1 MNIFNAKLLRGI
13 HSLLVAA
20 SLTALSATAFGAQG
34 KAAVAA
40 GAEVQKVS
48 FKNNNG
54 TTIVGNLHFP
64 KGFNKSN
71 KYPVLVTVP
80 PAGGA
85 KEQTAGLYAAKMAER
100 GFLAI
105 AIDASFQGESGG
117 LPRFKEDPN
126 ARVEDIRG
134 AVDYLVR
141 LPYVDENRIG
151 VLGICAGGGYATSAA
166 MTERRIRAV
175 GLVVPVNG
183 GTENR
188 AGGKD
193 ATVASLTQLAMQ
205 RTAEARGGEPMV
217 VPWIPDEYKDA
228 EDIDLREAYQYYRT
242 PRGQHPN
249 WQNKFRFVS
258 MDAVMAYDAF
268 HLTEVMLTQ
277 PLQIIVGS
285 KPGAFGSNRDGHEVF
300 KRAASTQKDIQ
311 VFDGASHFD
320 LYDNPIF
327 MNRSINLLE
336 SFYQANLK

>member
-1 MNIFNAKLLRGI
+1 MNIINAKLLRSI

-20 SLTALSATAFGAQG
+20 SLAALSATA
-34 KAAVAA
+34 VAA
-40 GAEVQKVS
+40 DTEGVQKVS

-54 TTIVGNLHFP
+54 TTIVGNLHLP
-64 KGFNKSN
+64 KGFNKGG

-126 ARVEDIRG
+126 ARIEDIRG
-134 AVDYLVR
+134 AVDYLVS

-151 VLGICAGGGYATSAA
+151 ILGICAGGGYAASAA
-166 MTERRIRAV
+166 MTERRIKAV

-183 GTENR
+183 GAENR
-188 AGGKD
+188 AGGKE
-193 ATVASLTQLAMQ
+193 ATITTLAQLAAQ
-205 RTAEARGGEPMV
+205 RTAEARGAEPMV

-242 PRGQHPN
+242 ARGQRPN

-268 HLTEVMLTQ
+268 YLSEMLLTQ
-277 PLQIIVGS
+277 PLEVIVGS
-285 KPGAFGSNRDGHEVF
+285 KQGAYGSNRTGHEVF

-320 LYDNPIF
+320 LYDNPRF
-327 MNRSINLLE
+327 VNRAVDILVP
-336 SFYQANLK
+336 FYQANLK